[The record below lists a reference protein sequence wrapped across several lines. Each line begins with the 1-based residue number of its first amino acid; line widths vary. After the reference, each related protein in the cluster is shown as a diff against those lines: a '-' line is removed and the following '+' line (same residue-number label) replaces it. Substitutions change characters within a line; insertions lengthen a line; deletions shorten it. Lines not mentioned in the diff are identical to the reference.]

1 MLTLWQNSFK
11 NTSTAK
17 NHTRTPSKSDYST
30 SNTLMK
36 DLTIRINS
44 AIDIVELGVILEL
57 RYVPVYYI
65 ISYDLKGR
73 SCERFL
79 KSKLTE
85 KYENPLLFLTV
96 EQNRLIIIISLTY

>member
-17 NHTRTPSKSDYST
+17 NHTRVPSKSDYST

-44 AIDIVELGVILEL
+44 AIDIVELGVILNSVM
-57 RYVPVYYI
+57 YQFI
-65 ISYDLKGR
+65 
-73 SCERFL
+73 
-79 KSKLTE
+79 T
-85 KYENPLLFLTV
+85 LLAM
-96 EQNRLIIIISLTY
+96 I